1 MLVLGILLIAIA
13 AAIFVAMLFTG
24 SAGIELSVG
33 FVTLGEV
40 SPFVIYLI
48 GAGSVVLFV
57 MGLEMTRSGTA
68 RKMRHRREVKELQKE
83 NKKLGKERDAA
94 VAETGTAP
102 AAAPAA
108 QPAPAQQPTTPQPT
122 TQAPPPQAPPAQP
135 PAGGRHAGED
145 TGPLR

>member
-68 RKMRHRREVKELQKE
+68 RKMRRRREVKELQKE

-102 AAAPAA
+102 AAGGWPSRGRGHRPAA
-108 QPAPAQQPTTPQPT
+108 LSLTPPVRPVPARRGAMDRPA
-122 TQAPPPQAPPAQP
+122 
-135 PAGGRHAGED
+135 R
-145 TGPLR
+145 RRR

>member
-68 RKMRHRREVKELQKE
+68 RKMRRRREVKELQKE

-108 QPAPAQQPTTPQPT
+108 QPAAAQPT

-135 PAGGRHAGED
+135 PASGRPAGED

>member
-68 RKMRHRREVKELQKE
+68 RKMRRRREVKELQKE

-94 VAETGTAP
+94 VAETGAAP

-108 QPAPAQQPTTPQPT
+108 QPTAQQPT
-122 TQAPPPQAPPAQP
+122 TQAPPPQAPPTQP
-135 PAGGRHAGED
+135 PASGRHAGED

>member
-68 RKMRHRREVKELQKE
+68 RKMRRRREVKELQKE

-94 VAETGTAP
+94 VAETGAAP

-108 QPAPAQQPTTPQPT
+108 QPTAQPAQQPT
-122 TQAPPPQAPPAQP
+122 TQAPPPQAPPTQP
-135 PAGGRHAGED
+135 PASGRHAGED

>member
-13 AAIFVAMLFTG
+13 AAIFIAMLFTG

-57 MGLEMTRSGTA
+57 MGLEMTRSGTV
-68 RKMRHRREVKELQKE
+68 RKVRRRREVKQLQKE
-83 NKKLGKERDAA
+83 NKQLGKERDAA
-94 VAETGTAP
+94 VASDTAPATGTTSGSTGSTAGGTAP
-102 AAAPAA
+102 ASG
-108 QPAPAQQPTTPQPT
+108 TT
-122 TQAPPPQAPPAQP
+122 APPPAS
-135 PAGGRHAGED
+135 GRHAGGED